1 MDLVLNILKIS
12 LSIISIL
19 AVIASKL
26 KVSNWWVRVFDFP
39 RIQLLLMATLAIVL
53 FLMPYSEFNNFNL
66 GLLTLVVFSWFY
78 QARKIFPYTVVAGK
92 EVYHDKTSNPDN
104 EIAILV
110 SNVLTPNRH
119 VEKLISLVKKHQPNL
134 VLTLESDKWWEEQM
148 SVLEEDY
155 KCQVKIPLDNL
166 YGMHLYSN
174 LELKDTKVH
183 YLVEDD
189 IPSIHTSVI
198 LPSGKPIQ
206 IHCIHPEPPSPTE
219 SDTSLPRDAELL
231 IVGKNVK
238 DAELPTLVF
247 GDLNDVAWSRTT
259 RLFQK
264 ISGLLDPRKG
274 RGFFNTYNAKHLP
287 FRWPLDHIFHS
298 EDFVLREIKRL
309 PSISSDH
316 FPMFIRLKLK
326 ADNGQEDKE
335 EALDKDEK
343 NWTEETIG
351 KANPNILTI

>member
-1 MDLVLNILKIS
+1 MDLVLNIFKLI

-39 RIQLLLMATLAIVL
+39 RIQLLVMATLAIVL
-53 FLMPYSEFNNFNL
+53 FLLPSSTFNAWNL
-66 GLLTLVVFSWFY
+66 CFLALVGFSWFY
-78 QARKIFPYTVVAGK
+78 QARKIFPYTVVAK
-92 EVYHDKTSNPDN
+92 NEVKHDKKSSPEN
-104 EIAILV
+104 EIGILV

-119 VEKLISLVKKHQPNL
+119 VEKLIHLVNKLQPNL
-134 VLTLESDKWWEEQM
+134 VLTLESDKRWEDQL
-148 SVLEEDY
+148 SVLEKEY
-155 KCQVKIPLDNL
+155 KYQVKIPLDNL

-174 LELKDTKVH
+174 LELKDTKVLF
-183 YLVEDD
+183 LVEDD

-219 SDTSLPRDAELL
+219 SDTSLSRDAELL
-231 IVGKNVK
+231 IVGENVK
-238 DAELPTLVF
+238 DAALPTLVF

-274 RGFFNTYNAKHLP
+274 RGFFNTYNAKYLP

-298 EDFVLREIKRL
+298 EDFLLREIKRL

-316 FPMFIRLKLK
+316 FPMFIKLKLK
-326 ADNGQEDKE
+326 PENGQEDQK
-335 EALDKDEK
+335 EALDKEEK
-343 NWTEETIG
+343 NWTEETIE